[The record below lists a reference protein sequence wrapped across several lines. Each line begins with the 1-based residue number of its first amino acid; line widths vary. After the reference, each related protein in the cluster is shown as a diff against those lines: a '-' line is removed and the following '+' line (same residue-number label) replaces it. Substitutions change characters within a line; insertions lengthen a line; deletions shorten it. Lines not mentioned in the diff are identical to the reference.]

1 MSFQSAK
8 QTSGSGNRE
17 AKGFLFLIAILL
29 LPFLVQYTYRALFYT
44 PKKIVLPV
52 TYLMDTCEAK
62 KEYSSYSYSVKA
74 AAFTNNTKSPVK
86 ATRTYTSIDLNT
98 ADSAAFETLPGIG
111 PAFASRIIKY
121 RTLLGGYL
129 KVEQLKEV
137 YGMSEETYERIKPLC
152 TLSTTAVKMI
162 PAETLWKTPYK
173 FYHPYLSKE
182 LKATIHAR
190 QKSETY
196 SEAALRAL
204 IEVGD
209 ARMGWYV
216 GY

>member
-8 QTSGSGNRE
+8 QASGSGNRE

-29 LPFLVQYTYRALFYT
+29 LPFLIQYTYRALFYT

-52 TYLMDTCEAK
+52 TYLNDTCETK
-62 KEYSSYSYSVKA
+62 KEYSSYSYPAKA
-74 AAFTNNTKSPVK
+74 AAFTGAAKSSNKVTP
-86 ATRTYTSIDLNT
+86 TYASVELNA
-98 ADSAAFETLPGIG
+98 ADSAALETLPGIG
-111 PAFASRIIKY
+111 PAFAARIIKY
-121 RTLLGGYL
+121 RSLLGGYL

-137 YGMSEETYERIKPLC
+137 YGMPEETYERIKPLC

-182 LKATIHAR
+182 LKAAINAK
-190 QKSETY
+190 QKTEAY
-196 SEAALRAL
+196 SEAVLKTL
-204 IEVGD
+204 IEGSD
-209 ARMGWYV
+209 TRLGWYV
-216 GY
+216 KW